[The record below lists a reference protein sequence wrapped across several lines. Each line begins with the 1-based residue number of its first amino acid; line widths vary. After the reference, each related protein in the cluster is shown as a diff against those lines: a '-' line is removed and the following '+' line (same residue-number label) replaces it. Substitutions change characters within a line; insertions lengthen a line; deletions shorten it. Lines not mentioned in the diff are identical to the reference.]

1 MSKSSAKSAR
11 DKLAATPAGGLNA
24 RMTHALL
31 AVICFV
37 AGAAVMVIEISANRL
52 LAPNFGNSLYTW
64 TALIGVVLVALSG
77 GAWLGGVLADK
88 LGRFDLLA
96 WLLAGSAVLAML
108 IPALNAMLAPSLAK
122 SGLVSGPVCISI
134 LLFALP
140 AMLLGAVSPASVRFY
155 SMINQDTQVGHAA
168 GIISMLGSLGSFVG
182 TFVSGFF
189 LLSAFGVTKIILGTG
204 VLLLLLALL
213 AFWMARKSAK
223 TQGITVVA
231 ALIAAA
237 LGANAE
243 VTAEPGVI
251 HRASSFYHQIEVSS
265 MGDGSSEVRYLKLDS
280 TTEGGIRVRD
290 GGLVLDYQRFWRL
303 AELNDDLKIRRAL
316 FIGAGAFGMPNEV
329 ARSHRDAQVD
339 VAEIDP
345 DVIEAGRKYFK
356 LGELPNVKAHAADAR
371 RFLAQSEGGYDLIFG
386 DAYNGVRHIPAHL
399 VTQEFFQEVKGK
411 LSSNGVFLM
420 NVISAVEGEK
430 SELLKHVLATVHSVF
445 PEVAVFSVGDAGTEP
460 DNVII
465 LAANHSWKPW
475 LEDRFYL
482 RGTPQAS
489 LAEHRLLA
497 KDLPAGGSIFTDDWN
512 PVDAVIARQ
521 LAAR

>member
-1 MSKSSAKSAR
+1 MSKSPAKSAK
-11 DKLAATPAGGLNA
+11 DKHGATPVDGSNA
-24 RMTHALL
+24 RVTHALL
-31 AVICFV
+31 AVICFF

-77 GAWLGGVLADK
+77 GAWLGGVLADR

-96 WLLAGSAVLAML
+96 WLLAGAAVLAML

-122 SGLVSGPVCISI
+122 GGLVSGPVCISVF
-134 LLFALP
+134 LFALP
-140 AMLLGAVSPASVRFY
+140 ALLLGAVSPASVRFY
-155 SMINQDTQVGHAA
+155 SMVNQDTQVGHAA

-223 TQGITVVA
+223 TQGITVVV
-231 ALIAAA
+231 ALIAGF

-243 VTAEPGVI
+243 AAPEPGVI
-251 HRASSFYHQIEVSS
+251 HRANSFYHQIEVSS
-265 MGDGSSEVRYLKLDS
+265 TGEGSSEVRYLKLDS

-303 AELNDDLKIRRAL
+303 AELNDNLKLRRAL

-329 ARSHRDAQVD
+329 ARTHRDAQVD

-345 DVIEAGRKYFK
+345 AVIETGRKYFK
-356 LGELPNVKAHAADAR
+356 LGELANVKAHAADAR

-411 LSSNGVFLM
+411 LTSQGVFLM
-420 NVISAVEGEK
+420 NVISAVEGER
-430 SELLKHVLATVHSVF
+430 SELLKHVLATVRSVF
-445 PEVAVFSVGDAGTEP
+445 PEVVVFSVRDAGNEP

-465 LAANHSWKPW
+465 LAANQSWKPW

-482 RGTPQAS
+482 PGTPQAS
-489 LAEHRLLA
+489 LVVHRLSA
-497 KDLPAGGSIFTDDWN
+497 NDLPIGGSIFTDDWN

-521 LAAR
+521 LAAK